1 MLDELL
7 KKLNYLHKIPDNI
20 AQFKIYVLKADVRRS
35 AERSARFLVDSLA
48 VHETPLTGEGVG
60 VHVVEQPGSNL
71 LRVEGLRQL
80 KG

>member
-1 MLDELL
+1 M
-7 KKLNYLHKIPDNI
+7 KCLHKIPENN
-20 AQFKIYVLKADVRRS
+20 AQFKRYVLNADVGRS
-35 AERSARFLVDSLA
+35 AKRSARFLVDSLA
-48 VHETPLTGEGVG
+48 VHETPLAGEGVG